1 LSNSQLISST
11 DSSATLSSNTLSTLN
26 SAFQQLIGDLGGTSS
41 SGSSSSSTTA
51 LQSFLSTLLQNLQ
64 GGGGSASLSALG
76 NSVNATA

>member
-1 LSNSQLISST
+1 MGLFKPLALARARLAEYEFGQRFL
-11 DSSATLSSNTLSTLN
+11 AGL
-26 SAFQQLIGDLGGTSS
+26 FQQLIGDLGGTSS

-51 LQSFLSTLLQNLQ
+51 LQYFLSTLLQNLQ